1 MSNAEVITTLL
12 VAAYFFGGNIEHA
25 KQIKADKDRGDKQ
38 RGGKEG
44 NMDSRHYT
52 RLFLSALQE
61 VYVGRDHTRK
71 QFYIGVKLG
80 IIALPASAHDLNLL
94 KIFYHETKETKGA
107 TIICSSLKPY
117 PFHSP
122 FPSSHSHG

>member
-1 MSNAEVITTLL
+1 MLSKSRLIRIEGISKEV
-12 VAAYFFGGNIEHA
+12 ER
-25 KQIKADKDRGDKQ
+25 KAIWIADTIPVYSCQPYRKSKRLK
-38 RGGKEG
+38 GK
-44 NMDSRHYT
+44 
-52 RLFLSALQE
+52 
-61 VYVGRDHTRK
+61 VYVDRDHTRK
-71 QFYIGVKLG
+71 QFYTGVKLG